1 MMSEKRSKTKYYLKS
16 RQGVVLGV
24 VKVNEEENV
33 LNWNKVVDLL
43 NSLTEEKEQLRKE
56 NVFLAKQRNYWKGK
70 RDVAV
75 ETFEIDEA
83 TAKKIMELEK
93 ENEQLKSYKLYE
105 DNKRLQSI
113 IADLKKENEKL
124 KKQVEDCRD
133 YNAVLYKNCVQK
145 DRRWLK
151 RIKRV
156 EDELEESI
164 KENARLRELVV
175 DE

>member
-1 MMSEKRSKTKYYLKS
+1 MMSEKRFKTKYYLKS

-24 VKVNEEENV
+24 VKVNEEDNV
-33 LNWNKVVDLL
+33 LHWNEVVDLL
-43 NSLTEEKEQLRKE
+43 NSLTE
-56 NVFLAKQRNYWKGK
+56 
-70 RDVAV
+70 
-75 ETFEIDEA
+75 
-83 TAKKIMELEK
+83 

-145 DRRWLK
+145 DRRWLR